1 MGEGA
6 RARAACVG
14 LATLALL
21 VSVHQAAAQVPVVA
35 AESLR
40 DPGRPETAG
49 AIALALGGAR
59 VTGIGDAMDA
69 ALNPATLLRGTA
81 WDAVWSLGVTRYARD
96 ELQRSFANGA
106 AVDTWRRRGNSPKP
120 IGAAAIAYRWS
131 WIAAGAF
138 VDSVSR
144 IDHNY
149 QVDRV
154 LRSSPSP
161 LGTTRYEVATESF
174 STEALRVGGSVGL
187 RVPGDV
193 AVVGVSLHGRRTR
206 VAHAY
211 EGTYT
216 DVANQGGYP
225 PDILHVWRDLAVN
238 DWGVGFTLGGVV
250 RVHRRV
256 DAAVRFVHEPRAP
269 ALLVGTTDI
278 SPYISQWYVKRFE
291 VSLDAPD
298 ELQAG
303 LSVRAGALRLVAEA
317 GAVLAVGTFRDPEG
331 PCTTKTPGPFVLPVT
346 RIENCWKLL
355 TPSDLEKVRRPNILD
370 VRLGA
375 ERLWRRG
382 RWSWALR
389 AGASRGTAPV
399 LQPDPLEPNAFVPIE
414 PPRTWLHAG
423 GGAGVGRLG
432 VDVGASRWQGQYRV
446 LMDLRWR
453 SAR

>member
-1 MGEGA
+1 MGG
-6 RARAACVG
+6 RTLGRGACVG
-14 LATLALL
+14 LAALAL
-21 VSVHQAAAQVPVVA
+21 SGSAHQAVAQTPVTA

-49 AIALALGGAR
+49 AVALALGGAR
-59 VTGIGDAMDA
+59 VSGTGGAVDA
-69 ALNPATLLRGTA
+69 ALNPATLLRGPA
-81 WDAVWSLGVTRYARD
+81 WDTVLSIGATRYARD
-96 ELQRSFANGA
+96 ELQRSIVSGS
-106 AVDTWRRRGNSPKP
+106 AVDTWPRRRNAPKP

-131 WIAAGAF
+131 WIAVGAF

-144 IDHNY
+144 INHSY
-149 QVDRV
+149 AVDRV
-154 LRSSPSP
+154 QRSSPSP
-161 LGTTRYEVATESF
+161 SGTSRYEMATESF
-174 STEALRVGGSVGL
+174 STEALRAGGSVAL

-193 AVVGVSLHGRRTR
+193 AVVGMSLHGRRTR

-225 PDILHVWRDLAVN
+225 PDLLHVWRDLAVD

-250 RVHRRV
+250 RIHRRAE
-256 DAAVRFVHEPRAP
+256 AAVRFVHEPRAP
-269 ALLVGTTDI
+269 ALLVGTTDR
-278 SPYISQWYVKRFE
+278 SPHISQWFVNRFE

-303 LSVRAGALRLVAEA
+303 LTVRAGGLRVVAEA
-317 GAVLAVGTFRDPEG
+317 GAVLAAGTFRDPEG
-331 PCTTKTPGPFVLPVT
+331 PCTTTTPGPFVLPVT
-346 RIENCWKLL
+346 RIKDCWDLI
-355 TPSDLEKVRRPNILD
+355 TPDIEHVRRPNIFD
-370 VRLGA
+370 IRLGA

-382 RWSWALR
+382 RWTWVLR

-399 LQPDPLEPNAFVPIE
+399 LRPDPLEPSAFVPIE

-423 GGAGVGRLG
+423 GGVAVGRFG

-453 SAR
+453 SAH

>member
-1 MGEGA
+1 MGGRVPFA
-6 RARAACVG
+6 G
-14 LATLALL
+14 LIVLALTL
-21 VSVHQAAAQVPVVA
+21 TARPAAAQTPVMA

-49 AIALALGGAR
+49 AVALALGGAR
-59 VTGIGDAMDA
+59 VSGIGDAMDA
-69 ALNPATLLRGTA
+69 ALNPATLLRGPA
-81 WDAVWSLGVTRYARD
+81 WDGVLSIGATRYARD
-96 ELQRSFANGA
+96 ELQRSTANGTE
-106 AVDTWRRRGNSPKP
+106 VDTWRRRVNPAKP
-120 IGAAAIAYRWS
+120 IGAAAIAHRWS
-131 WIAAGAF
+131 WIAVGAF

-144 IDHNY
+144 IDHSY
-149 QVDRV
+149 GVDRI

-174 STEALRVGGSVGL
+174 STEALRAGGSVAL

-193 AVVGVSLHGRRTR
+193 AMVGMSLHGRRTR
-206 VAHAY
+206 MAHAY

-216 DVANQGGYP
+216 DVANQGGFP
-225 PDILHVWRDLAVN
+225 PDSFHVWRDLAVN

-256 DAAVRFVHEPRAP
+256 EAAVRFVHEPRAP
-269 ALLVGTTDI
+269 ALLVGTTDS
-278 SPYISQWYVKRFE
+278 SPYISQWYLKRFE

-303 LSVRAGALRLVAEA
+303 LTVRAGALRLVAEA
-317 GAVLAVGTFRDPEG
+317 GAVLAAGTFRDPEE
-331 PCTTKTPGPFVLPVT
+331 PCTTTTPGPFVLPVT

-355 TPSDLEKVRRPNILD
+355 TPTDLKKVRRPDIFD

-375 ERLWRRG
+375 ERVWRQG
-382 RWSWALR
+382 RWTWAIR

-414 PPRTWLHAG
+414 SARTWLHAG
-423 GGAGVGRLG
+423 GGIGVGQVG
-432 VDVGASRWQGQYRV
+432 VDVGASRWQGQYRA
-446 LMDLRWR
+446 LIDLRWR